1 MYKLGIPIFFVGIIL
16 GYNSLRLFNEK
27 LALKEEV
34 LSQESE
40 QVFVS
45 PTDFPTPSPSPS
57 PTPVLPPTLTPTLTP
72 IPRPSPLPALIVPA
86 DLMPLFAEF
95 SSTYNVD
102 KEELER
108 IAYCESHF
116 NRGVWAP
123 PYAGMYQFHE
133 NTWEKYRNMMGK
145 DPNIDL
151 RFGAR
156 ESIETAAFVLSIGQ
170 QHIWPSCSK

>member
-1 MYKLGIPIFFVGIIL
+1 MFKFGLAVFMLGIFMGFSGMRFFDRDL
-16 GYNSLRLFNEK
+16 
-27 LALKEEV
+27 LKGEV
-34 LSQESE
+34 LSQEFE
-40 QVFVS
+40 EVVS
-45 PTDFPTPSPSPS
+45 PMIIPTD
-57 PTPVLPPTLTPTLTP
+57 
-72 IPRPSPLPALIVPA
+72 LI
-86 DLMPLFAEF
+86 PLFDEF
-95 SSTYNVD
+95 SRTYNVD
-102 KEELER
+102 KEKLAR

-116 NRGVWAP
+116 NRGVWKP

-133 NTWEKYRNMMGK
+133 KTWEKYRNIMGK